1 MIWKPAILS
10 AAGGKHKSAR
20 NSIGVRLTAVE
31 IVENKLYQSRDFVY
45 HFLDAPTGT
54 KLISVPRNTTVL
66 RKSLLSL
73 ICQTDG
79 SPEIEF
85 CLYFNGRL
93 IKTSESGIFHVS
105 VTSDGSYTCV
115 PINKVGAGKNASVS
129 VAAVGKFTSIL
140 RCIKKIVQQC
150 YFVTHDAKIL
160 CWYFC

>member
-1 MIWKPAILS
+1 M
-10 AAGGKHKSAR
+10 
-20 NSIGVRLTAVE
+20 RLTAIE
-31 IVENKLYQSRDFVY
+31 IVENKLYQSRDFIY
-45 HFLDAPTGT
+45 TFLDAPTGT

-79 SPEIEF
+79 SPEVEF

-93 IKTSESGIFHVS
+93 IKTSKSGIFHVS
-105 VTSDGSYTCV
+105 VMSDGSYTCV

-129 VAAVGKFTSIL
+129 VTAIGKFTSIL
-140 RCIKKIVQQC
+140 RCIKKIVWHC

-160 CWYFC
+160 C

>member
-1 MIWKPAILS
+1 M
-10 AAGGKHKSAR
+10 
-20 NSIGVRLTAVE
+20 
-31 IVENKLYQSRDFVY
+31 YQSRDFIY

-54 KLISVPRNTTVL
+54 KLISVPRNATVL

-115 PINKVGAGKNASVS
+115 PINRGGVGKNASVS
-129 VAAVGKFTSIL
+129 VAAIGKFTSIPL
-140 RCIKKIVQQC
+140 CVKKIVQQC

-160 CWYFC
+160 CWYFF